1 MLLAKDNR
9 EQTAFEV
16 AAKKGNIKELEI
28 LHHWA
33 VEGHTPEELNNI
45 SGFSTHI
52 NN

>member
-33 VEGHTPEELNNI
+33 VEEHIPEELNNL
-45 SGFSTHI
+45 SGVYTNL